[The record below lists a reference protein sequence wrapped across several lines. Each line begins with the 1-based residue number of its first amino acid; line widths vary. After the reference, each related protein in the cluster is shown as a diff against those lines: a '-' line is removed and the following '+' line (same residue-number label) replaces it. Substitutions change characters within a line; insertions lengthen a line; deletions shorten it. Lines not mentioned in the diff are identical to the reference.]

1 MEKDRNMRRRK
12 NNCTF
17 GIIEWRKRKKSP
29 I

>member
-1 MEKDRNMRRRK
+1 MEKDRNMRRME

-17 GIIEWRKRKKSP
+17 GIIESRKRKKSP